1 MKLEA
6 LINIKFSFNSDKL
19 TITWKTEEELL
30 KYITDLVKSFEDSD
44 EGINGPK
51 TVVDKII
58 SLKDKIKTYELDT
71 NRIEIDLQFLER
83 MKEADAKSNLKQ
95 GEYDRME
102 KVINNKIEREKSKN
116 GDPYIELTREE
127 FYDILSLQKHR
138 DNQLNKLA

>member
-1 MKLEA
+1 MEDRRRT
-6 LINIKFSFNSDKL
+6 IKTHS
-19 TITWKTEEELL
+19 
-30 KYITDLVKSFEDSD
+30 DLVKSFEDSD

-51 TVVDKII
+51 TVVDKIL
-58 SLKDKIKTYELDT
+58 SLKDKIKAYELDT
-71 NRIEIDLQFLER
+71 NRIERDLQFLER
-83 MKEADAKSNLKQ
+83 MKETDAKSNL
-95 GEYDRME
+95 DRME

>member
-30 KYITDLVKSFEDSD
+30 KHITDLVKSFEDSD

-51 TVVDKII
+51 TVVDKIL
-58 SLKDKIKTYELDT
+58 SLKDKIKAYELDT
-71 NRIEIDLQFLER
+71 NRIERDLQFLER
-83 MKEADAKSNLKQ
+83 MKETDAKSNL
-95 GEYDRME
+95 DRME